1 MTALSGGGRP
11 TVGEHESMSTVAKRP
26 QSTAAAARPRP
37 LEQIFPLRGDAN
49 RGREMQATWRSFCRD
64 RSPAVKTV
72 LATGRS
78 PPEIAYQL
86 GELLHNHFR
95 TRGVTLTSYELRRLV
110 AELLALHGPPEQED
124 KPADKGKAPPI
135 ARSDAAIAFDGELP
149 EDPWPGDGVRK
160 RAPGGPEGPPPS
172 PAAATAPREPAPF
185 AQLLTR
191 ALELVRG
198 RLVSRDRQAAR
209 AAVDEAVNSVAGEQ
223 GGELPAA
230 TRERLVTSA
239 LSEVVGLG
247 LIDRLWSDQTVRAI
261 LINGPS
267 SVFVDRDGMLQA
279 VPESFRDEAHLLELI
294 DRLVVRSASGIADLH
309 LRDGSNGVVI
319 FPPVAPAGPVLI
331 LRRAQPGEATLERMI
346 AGGLLDR
353 PVADLLRLGA
363 RSRLNMLITGPR
375 GSGKTALLAAV
386 MRDLDAAVRVVTV
399 ARHRQFRWAA
409 ASKVELTASPAAPFS
424 ALIEAGARLEPELL
438 VLDSVQREDV
448 AALSGR
454 LLRGG
459 AGTLA
464 SLAPD
469 AMSAELARA
478 ADLVVRI
485 DRAGDGPFRIVG
497 VEDSLGDVV
506 FRHDGDRL
514 VRGTAAPSFAA
525 AVQARGHGD
534 VLAQLM
540 R

>member
-1 MTALSGGGRP
+1 M
-11 TVGEHESMSTVAKRP
+11 VGEHESMSSVARRP
-26 QSTAAAARPRP
+26 ESSAAAARPRP

-72 LATGRS
+72 LAAGRS

-110 AELLALHGPPEQED
+110 AELLALHGPPGQ
-124 KPADKGKAPPI
+124 ADKGEATSI
-135 ARSDAAIAFDGELP
+135 AGNDATVAFDGELA
-149 EDPWPGDGVRK
+149 EDPWPAGDVVRK
-160 RAPGGPEGPPPS
+160 SAPHGPERPPPPLS
-172 PAAATAPREPAPF
+172 PSAAATPREAAPF

-191 ALELVRG
+191 ALELVG
-198 RLVSRDRQAAR
+198 ARLVSRDRQAAR

-230 TRERLVTSA
+230 TRERLVASA

-247 LIDRLWSDQTVRAI
+247 LIDRLWSDPTVRAI

-267 SVFVDRDGMLQA
+267 SVFVDRDGTLQA
-279 VPESFRDEAHLLELI
+279 VPESFRDGAHLLELM
-294 DRLVVRSASGIADLH
+294 DRLVARPASGIADLR

-331 LRRAQPGEATLERMI
+331 LRRAQPGEATLERMV

-353 PVADLLRLGA
+353 AVADLLRLGA
-363 RSRLNMLITGPR
+363 RSRLNMLVIGPP
-375 GSGKTALLAAV
+375 GSGKTAVLAAV
-386 MRDLDAAVRVVTV
+386 TRDLDAAVRVVTV
-399 ARHRQFRWAA
+399 ARHRQFRWP
-409 ASKVELTASPAAPFS
+409 ASMKVELAVSPAAPFS
-424 ALIEAGARLEPELL
+424 TLIEAGDRLEPALL
-438 VLDSVQREDV
+438 VLDAVQREDV

-459 AGTLA
+459 SGTLA

-485 DRAGDGPFRIVG
+485 DRVGDGPFRVVA
-497 VEDSLGDVV
+497 VEDSLGAVV
-506 FRHDGDRL
+506 FRRDGDRL
-514 VRGTAAPSFAA
+514 VRGTATPSFAA
-525 AVQARGHGD
+525 VVQARGHGD
-534 VLAQLM
+534 ALAQLM